1 MDNLDGTKDLTKGP
15 IGKKLMSL
23 ALPIMATS
31 FIQMAYTLTDIAW
44 VGRIGSEAVA
54 AIGIIGYANWM
65 VSAVALL
72 NKVGAEVSISQAI
85 GAKDTGRARI
95 LSTHNLT
102 MSVIL
107 SVVMCLLFFVG
118 ASLYVHLFKLQEDI
132 ASLSESYLRI
142 FSTGFPFMFLAA
154 TFTGIY
160 NAAGL
165 SKIPFYI
172 SSIGLGINMI
182 LDPLFIFVFRL
193 GTDGAAYATWISQA
207 IVAGLFIY
215 QIVVRDKLLGGFPLL
230 GKLKKEYVNKLTK
243 IGAPVSIF
251 NGLFCLCSMF
261 MVRLAS
267 EQGGYIGVMC
277 FSTGSQIEAIT
288 WNSAQ
293 GLSTALSTFV
303 GQNYSAGLYQ
313 RVMRAFKITL
323 FIGLGIGTF
332 STLLFLFAGENLFA
346 IFVPEEEAYIAG
358 GQYLYVLAFS
368 QIAMFLEISG
378 QGLFY
383 GVGRTIPPAINSIF
397 FNYMRIPITFLF
409 IYFGWGL
416 ESIWWSITDTTILKG
431 FILLGWFYLLRN
443 RIFNLKNK
451 ENENKRI

>member
-1 MDNLDGTKDLTKGP
+1 MTNVKGTKDLTKGP

-65 VSAVALL
+65 VSATALL
-72 NKVGAEVSISQAI
+72 NKVGSEVSISQAI
-85 GAKDTGRARI
+85 GAKDTQRARI
-95 LSTHNLT
+95 LATHNIT
-102 MSVIL
+102 MGIVL
-107 SVVMCLLFFVG
+107 SIIMCLIFFLG
-118 ASLYVHLFKLQEDI
+118 SSLYVHLFGLEEKI
-132 ASLSESYLRI
+132 ASLSGSYLRI
-142 FSTGFPFMFLAA
+142 FSTGFPFIFLAA

-165 SKIPFYI
+165 SKVPFYI

-182 LDPLFIFVFRL
+182 LDPLFIFIFDL
-193 GTDGAAYATWISQA
+193 GTDGAAYATWISQG
-207 IVAGLFIY
+207 IVVVLFIY
-215 QIVVRDKLLGGFPLL
+215 QIIVRDQLLGGFPLVS
-230 GKLKKEYVNKLTK
+230 KLKKEYVIRLAR
-243 IGAPVSIF
+243 IGAPVTMF

-261 MVRLAS
+261 MIRLAS
-267 EQGGYIGVMC
+267 QQGGYIGVMC

-313 RVMRAFKITL
+313 RVMRAFKITIY
-323 FIGLGIGTF
+323 IGLGIGTF
-332 STLLFLFAGENLFA
+332 SSLLFIFAGENIFA
-346 IFVPEEEAYIAG
+346 IFVPEETAYIAG
-358 GQYLYVLAFS
+358 GKYLYVLAFS
-368 QIAMFLEISG
+368 QIAMFMEIAG

-383 GVGRTIPPAINSIF
+383 GVGRTVTPAINSIV
-397 FNYMRIPITFLF
+397 FNYLRIPLAFFL
-409 IYFGWGL
+409 IYLGWGL
-416 ESIWWSITDTTILKG
+416 EGIWWSITNSTILKG
-431 FILLGWFYLLRN
+431 FMLLAWFYILRN
-443 RIFNLKNK
+443 KMFNLK
-451 ENENKRI
+451 E

>member
-1 MDNLDGTKDLTKGP
+1 MTNVKGAKDLTKGP

-65 VSAVALL
+65 VSATALL
-72 NKVGAEVSISQAI
+72 NKVGSEVSISQAI
-85 GAKDTGRARI
+85 GAKDTQRARI
-95 LSTHNLT
+95 LATHNIT
-102 MSVIL
+102 MGIVL
-107 SVVMCLLFFVG
+107 SIIMCLIFFLG
-118 ASLYVHLFKLQEDI
+118 SSLYVHLFGLEENI
-132 ASLSESYLRI
+132 ASLSGSYLRI
-142 FSTGFPFMFLAA
+142 FSTGFPFIFLAA

-182 LDPLFIFVFRL
+182 LDPLFIFIFDL
-193 GTDGAAYATWISQA
+193 GTDGAAYATWISQG
-207 IVAGLFIY
+207 IVVGLFIY
-215 QIVVRDKLLGGFPLL
+215 QIVVRDQLLGGFPLIS
-230 GKLKKEYVNKLTK
+230 KLKKEYVIRLTR
-243 IGAPVSIF
+243 IGAPVTMF

-261 MVRLAS
+261 MIRLAS
-267 EQGGYIGVMC
+267 QQGGYIGVMC

-313 RVMRAFKITL
+313 RVMHAFKITIY
-323 FIGLGIGTF
+323 IGLGIGTF
-332 STLLFLFAGENLFA
+332 SSLLFIFAGENIFA
-346 IFVPEEEAYIAG
+346 IFVPEETAYIAG
-358 GQYLYVLAFS
+358 GKYLYVLAFS
-368 QIAMFLEISG
+368 QIAMFMEIAG

-383 GVGRTIPPAINSIF
+383 GVGRTVTPAINSIV
-397 FNYMRIPITFLF
+397 FNYLRIPLAFFL
-409 IYFGWGL
+409 IYLGWGL
-416 ESIWWSITDTTILKG
+416 EGIWWSITNSTILKG
-431 FILLGWFYLLRN
+431 FMLLAWFYILRN
-443 RIFNLKNK
+443 KMFNLK
-451 ENENKRI
+451 E